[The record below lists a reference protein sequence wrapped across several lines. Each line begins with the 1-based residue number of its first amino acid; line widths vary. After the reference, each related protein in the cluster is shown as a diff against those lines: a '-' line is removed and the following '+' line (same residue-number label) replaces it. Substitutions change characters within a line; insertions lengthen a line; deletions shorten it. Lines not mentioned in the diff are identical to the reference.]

1 MADFLSTAQ
10 GLPVDYL
17 AQYAKRGGGTGGA
30 WKGAAGGALTGASIG
45 KYFGGI
51 GAGFG
56 AGAGAIAG
64 GIAGAITKHAKSAPM
79 DIGAADARDAIA
91 RAYFDAYGGTKAA
104 TPEFIDQAL
113 AGGGSKWAGAQEV
126 NNAIANIRTNAARE
140 TGAQNPL
147 ASSNGSGYGGIGY
160 RPGNQLL
167 DGPNKA
173 ALLRIFGGA

>member
-17 AQYAKRGGGTGGA
+17 AQYARRGGGTGGA

-45 KYFGGI
+45 KFAGPIGLGVGALGGLVGGGI
-51 GAGFG
+51 YGAV
-56 AGAGAIAG
+56 
-64 GIAGAITKHAKSAPM
+64 TKHAKSAPM

-91 RAYFDAYGGTKAA
+91 RAYFDAYGGTKEA

-140 TGAQNPL
+140 MGPQGQPTLAQ
-147 ASSNGSGYGGIGY
+147 GGGTGIGY

-173 ALLRIFGGA
+173 ALLRIFGG